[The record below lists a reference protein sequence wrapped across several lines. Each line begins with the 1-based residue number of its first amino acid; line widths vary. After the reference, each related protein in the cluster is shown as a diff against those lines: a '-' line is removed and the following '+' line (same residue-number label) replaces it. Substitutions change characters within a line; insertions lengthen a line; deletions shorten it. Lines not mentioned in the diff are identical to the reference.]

1 MNTELQNALN
11 QFKVGNLQDSI
22 QASFDLMRFGEIAVE
37 PLISIVQDDNQSR
50 LWWLA
55 AETLGLI
62 GDKRAVEP
70 LIKLLKNPLSHQAGL
85 ARKYTA
91 YALARLPDV
100 RATDV
105 LIEMLHDPAYQ
116 DDYEDDEIYVEQE
129 QYDAETIEAAVGA
142 LATIGEWR
150 GTLAVIERFLEGDF
164 WCDCR
169 MGEWGGEQAF
179 QYLLTQTRLDDPIR
193 RSRAASLLGEFG
205 DKRAVS
211 LLIELMETDSSDR
224 VRSSAAYGLSILG
237 DPRAFIP
244 SIRALGD
251 SYEQVRLHAMDTIR
265 YFLIGLYQPTSEQPD
280 VKTIFDEAVSELGE
294 QTIVDVL
301 MNAAMDSF
309 VSLTTIEY
317 IPLWSPFVRQEIV
330 QQRIIPQL
338 RILTTN
344 SDSRIRDAAMA
355 ALKQISSQES

>member
-1 MNTELQNALN
+1 VNSELQNVLI
-11 QFKVGNLQDSI
+11 QFKSANLQESI
-22 QASFDLMRFGEIAVE
+22 QASHDLMRFGEISVE
-37 PLISIVQDDNQSR
+37 PLISIIQDANQSH

-55 AETLGLI
+55 ADTLGYI
-62 GDKRAVEP
+62 GDKRAFEP
-70 LIKLLKNPLSHQAGL
+70 LIELLKNPLSHQSRL

-91 YALARLPDV
+91 YALARLPD
-100 RATDV
+100 RQAIDV
-105 LIEMLHDPAYQ
+105 LIEMLHDPAFQ
-116 DDYEDDEIYVEQE
+116 DEYEDDEIYVEQE

-142 LATIGEWR
+142 LASIGEWR

-179 QYLLTQTRLDDPIR
+179 QYLIAQAKSDDPNR

-211 LLIELMETDSSDR
+211 LLIELMKADSSDK

-251 SYEQVRLHAMDTIR
+251 SYEQVRLHAMETIR

-280 VKTIFDEAVSELGE
+280 VKTIFDEAVSELEE

-309 VSLTTIEY
+309 VSLRAIEY
-317 IPLWSPFVRQEIV
+317 IPLWSPFVRQEII

-344 SDSRIRDAAMA
+344 SDSRIGDAASA
-355 ALKQISSQES
+355 ALKQISSAES